1 MPKTSVSLFI
11 LILFFVLSGCSAPKQ
26 FLAEITT
33 TPSGAMVAIDGAPT
47 ETTPF
52 SHSFDFTTVE
62 EYRINASKEG
72 FFEEE
77 ITVDIETPALLA
89 GKLTIDLEPSP
100 LWTATTF
107 SPTTNN
113 WIQILVHDDI
123 SLRMSWQIMIDAV
136 IKRSSAIKAL
146 NYEAGY
152 LETKH
157 NYKKFNT
164 KHGEFLLR
172 CQLVATL
179 ISSDPLIYRLKNVS
193 EWSGNGVQWHP
204 YNRVLLGNEA
214 MTTEIQNRFKKQTN

>member
-1 MPKTSVSLFI
+1 MPKKSVLLFN
-11 LILFFVLSGCSAPKQ
+11 LILFLTLSGCSAPKQ
-26 FLAEITT
+26 FLAEIATI
-33 TPSGAMVAIDGAPT
+33 PSGAMVTIDGMPV

-62 EYRINASKEG
+62 EHAINASREG

-77 ITVDIETPALLA
+77 LTVNSKSPSLLA
-89 GKLTIDLEPSP
+89 GQITIKLEPSP
-100 LWTATTF
+100 LWEATTF

-113 WIQILVHDDI
+113 WIQVLVSDDI

-152 LETKH
+152 LETKYD
-157 NYKKFNT
+157 YKKFNT

-172 CQLVATL
+172 CQLVATVV
-179 ISSDPLIYRLKNVS
+179 SSEPLIYRIKNVS
-193 EWSGNGVQWHP
+193 EWSGNGTQWHP
-204 YNRVLLGNEA
+204 YNRVLLMNES
-214 MTTEIQNRFKKQTN
+214 MTTEIQNRLKRRY